1 MKFNIEIPNEI
12 IEEMTET
19 IESYNFI
26 TKVPAEVL
34 STVLMLWMDD
44 NGMLVRDDWQI
55 IESRIRIEEH
65 DT

>member
-44 NGMLVRDDWQI
+44 NGLLVRDDWQI

>member
-1 MKFNIEIPNEI
+1 MKFNVEIPNEI
-12 IEEMTET
+12 IEEMAGT

-44 NGMLVRDDWQI
+44 NGLLVRDDWQI